1 MAGDTVMPYR
11 NRPQM
16 VLFDVGGT
24 LYKGDSFSAA
34 DGFDALR
41 KLALNPDATDTAAM
55 TKLWDSYADEIGS
68 GHKSASG
75 TNLDFPLSGALKFIA
90 MNTGLRFDIS
100 MFEQEEIFDRFNSPS
115 RRLIPGITELIT
127 SLNLLGIRT
136 AVISNN
142 AMSGESLSLAVKH
155 WIPDS
160 DMEFCLTSSDILL
173 SKPDRS
179 IFDTALA
186 YAGLKASD
194 CWYCGDSF
202 TPDVYGAKSA
212 GLTPVL
218 IDTKSNMPLQFITEA
233 DIGEYMVVNNWLELS
248 KHIENI

>member
-1 MAGDTVMPYR
+1 MAGDTVMSYSQKPK
-11 NRPQM
+11 M

-34 DGFDALR
+34 NGLDALR
-41 KLALNPDATDTAAM
+41 KLATNPDITDTAAM
-55 TKLWDSYADEIGS
+55 ATLWDSYADEIGS
-68 GHKSASG
+68 GHKSTSG
-75 TNLDFPLSGALKFIA
+75 TTLDFPLSGALKFIT

-100 MFEQEEIFDRFNSPS
+100 MYEQEEIFDRFNSS
-115 RRLIPGITELIT
+115 RRLICGITELII
-127 SLNLLGIRT
+127 SLKSLGIRT

-142 AMSGESLSLAVKH
+142 AMSGESLTLAVKH

-160 DMEFCLTSSDILL
+160 DMEFCFTSSDILL
-173 SKPDRS
+173 SKPDRN

-186 YAGLKASD
+186 YAGLNASD

-218 IDTKSNMPLQFITEA
+218 IDVNSSVPVQFRTE
-233 DIGEYMVVNNWLELS
+233 DSVGEYMVVNNWAELA

>member
-1 MAGDTVMPYR
+1 MAGDIVMSYR
-11 NRPQM
+11 KMPKM

-34 DGFDALR
+34 DGLDALR
-41 KLALNPDATDTAAM
+41 KLALNPDVTDTATMA
-55 TKLWDSYADEIGS
+55 KLWDSYADEIGS
-68 GHKSASG
+68 GHKSKSG
-75 TNLDFPLSGALKFIA
+75 TNLDFPLSGALKFIT

-100 MFEQEEIFDRFNSPS
+100 MYEQEEIFDRFNST
-115 RRLIPGITELIT
+115 RKLICGITDLLVALK
-127 SLNLLGIRT
+127 SLGIRT

-142 AMSGESLSLAVKH
+142 AMSGESLSLAVKR

-160 DMEFCLTSSDILL
+160 DMEFCFTSSDILL

-212 GLTPVL
+212 GLSPVL
-218 IDTKSNMPLQFITEA
+218 IDTKSSVPLQFKTEP
-233 DIGEYMVVNNWLELS
+233 DIGEYMVVNDWTELA
-248 KHIENI
+248 KHIKNI